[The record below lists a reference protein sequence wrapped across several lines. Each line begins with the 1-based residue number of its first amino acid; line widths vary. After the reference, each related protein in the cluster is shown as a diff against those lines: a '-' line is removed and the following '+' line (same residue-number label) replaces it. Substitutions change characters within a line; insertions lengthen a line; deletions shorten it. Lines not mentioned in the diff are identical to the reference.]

1 MIDKN
6 QKSLNPLNA
15 PELYN
20 RHYSKHQND
29 IVITDRNT
37 GHMTRYELL
46 SQTADPKTGFQSSVM
61 IDRATGHAV
70 ILYKGMDTP
79 LKDEGNGRLGFLR
92 DAFTA
97 AQSLL
102 GFKATAQTP
111 LAEKTYL
118 DTINHPDVKTVEAV
132 GFSLGTLHVN
142 YMAAKHGAVGTVL
155 SDLGIAD
162 NTLTKLFNQ
171 KSGADQD
178 PNTLLN
184 RLKQNITVLSMGLDL
199 IPHLFGASP
208 SRGHVINLDEG
219 SKPDLSGVKH
229 STRVYSEKADKHA
242 AQTMAAPMAAPAPM
256 PA

>member
-6 QKSLNPLNA
+6 QKNLNPLNA

-29 IVITDRNT
+29 IVIADRHT
-37 GHMTRYELL
+37 GRMVRYELL
-46 SQTADPKTGFQSSVM
+46 SRTDDPKTGFQSSVM

-92 DAFTA
+92 DVFTA
-97 AQSLL
+97 AQAFL
-102 GFKATAQTP
+102 GFKATTQTP

-118 DTINHPDVKTVEAV
+118 DAINNPDIKSVEAI

-171 KSGADQD
+171 KSGADQN
-178 PNTLLN
+178 PNTLIN
-184 RLKQNITVLSMGLDL
+184 QLKQNITVLSMGFDL
-199 IPHLFGASP
+199 IPHLFGASQ
-208 SRGHVINLDEG
+208 SRGQVIKLDQG
-219 SKPDLSGVKH
+219 TAPDLAGITHRSA
-229 STRVYSEKADKHA
+229 VYTDKADRLAK
-242 AQTMAAPMAAPAPM
+242 QIMPPVPA
-256 PA
+256 